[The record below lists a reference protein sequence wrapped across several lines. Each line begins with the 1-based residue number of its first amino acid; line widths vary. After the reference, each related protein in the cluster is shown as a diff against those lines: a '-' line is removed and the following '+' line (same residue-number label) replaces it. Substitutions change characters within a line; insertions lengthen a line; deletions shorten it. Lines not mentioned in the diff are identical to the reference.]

1 MSNSTSNQIKPKS
14 LHRGDTLGIVCPSRW
29 VPEENL
35 RLIQKIYEK
44 HGYRIKYG
52 KSPFLRYNQFAGTPE
67 ERAKD
72 ISDMFADP
80 EIDGIICARGGYG
93 ANRVIPL
100 LDYDVIKQNPKIF
113 MGYSDITALLYSIYQ
128 QTGLITFHGPM
139 FVTYKKGFIPYNWE
153 CWESVVSGKSKMEI
167 TNPPNLKPNILTS
180 GFASGPLMGGNLT
193 LIVNRL
199 GTSDQIDFDGSILF
213 LEDIDEYLYAYDRY
227 LVHLRQSGTVE
238 KIKGLIIGELIDM
251 KDDEIP
257 FGKTPDEIIL
267 DVFGDLDIPIV
278 TNVACGHG
286 QYQMT
291 LPVSHPVTLNVSS
304 DSFTLSWDESPVI

>member
-1 MSNSTSNQIKPKS
+1 MKPKS
-14 LHRGDTLGIVCPSRW
+14 LHHGDTLGIVCPSRW
-29 VPEENL
+29 TPEEEL
-35 RLIQKIYEK
+35 RFIQKIYEEQ
-44 HGYRIKYG
+44 GYRIKYG

-80 EIDGIICARGGYG
+80 EVDGIICARGGYG

-113 MGYSDITALLYSIYQ
+113 MGYSDITTLLHSIQ
-128 QTGLITFHGPM
+128 QHTGLITFHGPM
-139 FVTYKKGFIPYNWE
+139 FVTYKKGIIPYNWE
-153 CWESVVSGKSKMEI
+153 CWKEIVSGKSKMEI
-167 TNPPNLKPNILTS
+167 TNPPDLKPNILKS
-180 GFASGPLMGGNLT
+180 GFTSGPLMGGNLT

-199 GTSDQIDFDGSILF
+199 GTPGQIDFDGSILF

-227 LVHLRQSGTVE
+227 LVHLRQSGTVD
-238 KIKGLIIGELIDM
+238 KITGLIVGELVDM

-278 TNVACGHG
+278 TNAACGHG
-286 QYQMT
+286 KYQMT

-304 DSFTLSWDESPVI
+304 DSFTLTWDESPVV